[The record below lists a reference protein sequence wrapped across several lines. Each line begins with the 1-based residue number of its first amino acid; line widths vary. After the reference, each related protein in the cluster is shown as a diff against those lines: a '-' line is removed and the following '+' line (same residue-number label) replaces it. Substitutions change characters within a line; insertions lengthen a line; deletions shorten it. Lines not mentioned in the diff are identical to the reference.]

1 MKCFLT
7 ESFFLQGQL
16 RINPKNYQI
25 AYIPSPVSSAEADG
39 DPYLLECTWQKMIN
53 LILSPQDDTRD
64 IFLDGIVARN
74 RALDGDIVV
83 VQVLPQDQWKV
94 DKYSLF

>member
-1 MKCFLT
+1 MNNSIF
-7 ESFFLQGQL
+7 
-16 RINPKNYQI
+16 
-25 AYIPSPVSSAEADG
+25 
-39 DPYLLECTWQKMIN
+39 
-53 LILSPQDDTRD
+53 SPQDDTRD

-94 DKYSLF
+94 DKYGLF

>member
-1 MKCFLT
+1 M
-7 ESFFLQGQL
+7 
-16 RINPKNYQI
+16 
-25 AYIPSPVSSAEADG
+25 SSAEADV
-39 DPYLLECTWQKMIN
+39 DWDLLGN
-53 LILSPQDDTRD
+53 LLHSSMLNNFILCLQDDTRD

>member
-1 MKCFLT
+1 MND
-7 ESFFLQGQL
+7 S
-16 RINPKNYQI
+16 
-25 AYIPSPVSSAEADG
+25 
-39 DPYLLECTWQKMIN
+39 
-53 LILSPQDDTRD
+53 ILSPQDDTRD

-94 DKYSLF
+94 DKHSLVQLSVSVILRYSGAEGFFCFQAGEVRF